1 MKNYFIYSLICMQ
14 FFNWIPLEKIVYGV
28 CQHILHVAEKPTN
41 ANFIVFSLTWPGL
54 EPTIYHTQGEHNNQ
68 YTTKFIL

>member
-1 MKNYFIYSLICMQ
+1 MSHLDTLTWFWANQSLLFLLNAACI
-14 FFNWIPLEKIVYGV
+14 
-28 CQHILHVAEKPTN
+28 AEKPTN

-54 EPTIYHTQGEHNNQ
+54 EPTIYRTQGEHNNQ